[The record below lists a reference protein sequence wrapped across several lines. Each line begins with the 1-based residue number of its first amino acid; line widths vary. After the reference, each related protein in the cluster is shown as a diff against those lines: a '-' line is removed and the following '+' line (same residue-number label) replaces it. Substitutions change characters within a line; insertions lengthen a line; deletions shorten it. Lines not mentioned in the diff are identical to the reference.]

1 MILPP
6 LACTVR
12 GCGRPL
18 ARRDRTL
25 VCPSGHAYDIART
38 GYINLLQ
45 PQDRRSLHA
54 GDSREAV
61 EARAR
66 LAAAGVGRDLIDSV
80 ASRLAGLDLGEHP
93 TVADLG
99 SGTGE
104 ALAAL
109 ARVRPLQGVGIDL
122 SVAAA
127 DHAARRFPDLTWVVA
142 NADRRLPL
150 LDGSVHLVMSLH
162 ARRNPAECAR
172 VLAPGGVLLLAVPAA
187 DDLIELR
194 EHVLGSRVERERTQ
208 ALVDEHGASFDLLDK
223 FQVRSTAR
231 LDGEA
236 LRLLLRVTYR
246 GARAAAAERVSALPA
261 SEVTL
266 ASDLVLFRLRARSG
280 SGHDK
285 QEGARRAHAL
295 PATAGASSRGGAA
308 RGRGHA
314 KSRGRRA
321 GKP

>member
-1 MILPP
+1 VILPP

-25 VCPSGHAYDIART
+25 ACPSGHTYDVART
-38 GYINLLQ
+38 GYVNLLQ

-66 LAAAGVGRDLIDSV
+66 LAAAGVGRALIDAV
-80 ASRLAGLDLGEHP
+80 VSRLAGLELGKHP
-93 TVADLG
+93 IAADLG

-109 ARVRPLQGVGIDL
+109 ARVRSLQGVGIDL

-150 LDGSVHLVMSLH
+150 LDGSVNLVLSLH

-172 VLAPGGVLLLAVPAA
+172 VLAPGGLLLMAVPAA

-194 EHVLGSRVERERTQ
+194 ERVLGSRVERERAQ
-208 ALVDEHGASFDLLDK
+208 ALVDEHAASFDVVDE
-223 FQVRSTAR
+223 FQARSTAR

-246 GARAAAAERVSALPA
+246 GARAAAAERVSTLPA
-261 SEVTL
+261 SNVTL
-266 ASDLVLFRLRARSG
+266 ASDLVLFRLRNRSVPG
-280 SGHDK
+280 RGKEHD
-285 QEGARRAHAL
+285 ER
-295 PATAGASSRGGAA
+295 PASTRPMPAGASSRVRAE
-308 RGRGHA
+308 RGRGHT
-314 KSRGRRA
+314 KSRSRRA

>member
-1 MILPP
+1 M
-6 LACTVR
+6 
-12 GCGRPL
+12 
-18 ARRDRTL
+18 
-25 VCPSGHAYDIART
+25 
-38 GYINLLQ
+38 
-45 PQDRRSLHA
+45 
-54 GDSREAV
+54 

-66 LAAAGVGRDLIDSV
+66 LATAGVGRALIDSV
-80 ASRLAGLDLGEHP
+80 VSRLGGLELGDQP
-93 TVADLG
+93 IVADLG

-109 ARVRPLQGVGIDL
+109 ARVRSLQGVGIDL

-150 LDGSVHLVMSLH
+150 LDGSVNLVLSLH

-172 VLAPGGVLLLAVPAA
+172 VLAPGGLLLVAVPAA

-194 EHVLGSRVERERTQ
+194 EHVLGSRVERERTP
-208 ALVDEHGASFDLLDK
+208 ALVDEHAASFDVLDK
-223 FQVRSTAR
+223 FQSRSSDR

-236 LRLLLRVTYR
+236 LRLLLRTTYR
-246 GARAAAAERVSALPA
+246 GARAAESERASTMPA

-266 ASDLVLFRLRARSG
+266 ASDLVLFRLRDRAAA
-280 SGHDK
+280 GHDK
-285 QEGARRAHAL
+285 EEEERRADTRPMP
-295 PATAGASSRGGAA
+295 PAASSRGRAG
-308 RGRGHA
+308 RGRAHA
-314 KSRGRRA
+314 ESRSRRA